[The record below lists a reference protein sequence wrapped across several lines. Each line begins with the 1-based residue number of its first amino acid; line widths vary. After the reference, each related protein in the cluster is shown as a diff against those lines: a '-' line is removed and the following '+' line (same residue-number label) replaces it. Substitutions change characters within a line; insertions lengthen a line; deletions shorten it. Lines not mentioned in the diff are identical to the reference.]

1 MSLPKIK
8 TAKAVNYTADMVAVI
23 RGYDSFNADVAQE
36 IADQIGKSRRS
47 VIAKIKSMGLYYAVQ
62 RPVRKDGSPITRK
75 IDTVIAIAKALDMDA
90 LELEGLTKAPK
101 SALEALLRELP

>member
-23 RGYDSFNADVAQE
+23 NGYDSYNADVAQD

-47 VIAKIKSMGLYYAVQ
+47 VIAKIKSMG
-62 RPVRKDGSPITRK
+62 
-75 IDTVIAIAKALDMDA
+75 
-90 LELEGLTKAPK
+90 
-101 SALEALLRELP
+101 